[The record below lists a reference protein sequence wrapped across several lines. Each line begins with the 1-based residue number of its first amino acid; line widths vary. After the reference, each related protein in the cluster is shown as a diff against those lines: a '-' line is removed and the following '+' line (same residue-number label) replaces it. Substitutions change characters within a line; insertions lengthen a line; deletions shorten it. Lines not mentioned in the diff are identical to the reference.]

1 MHLDHFT
8 PAPII
13 SPAQSFETLREV
25 TATVGKRLRVPSTS
39 RQVMRAATLHCQKG
53 GHVRTGAE
61 CLDCQRIVSIKPSPG
76 RTQVT
81 VRCLWTEMDM
91 VEAVMTR
98 SSTLVTV
105 RDSVCRGR
113 ADQLAAEHRI
123 HHLVVVGDSG
133 GVVGTVCRCRL
144 AEPGSPA
151 GQYAVADF
159 MHQDIWTITAAT
171 SLGEAA
177 EAMDRL
183 GVDILMVADGSELLG
198 IVTKRDLGLVDE
210 SHLQ

>member
-1 MHLDHFT
+1 MRLDRFT

-25 TATVGKRLRVPSTS
+25 TATVGKPLRVPSSS
-39 RQVMRAATLHCQKG
+39 RQVMRAAILHCQNG
-53 GHVRTGAE
+53 GHERTGAE

-81 VRCLWTEMDM
+81 VRCLWTEADV
-91 VEAVMTR
+91 VESVMTR
-98 SSTLVTV
+98 SSTLVTIK
-105 RDSVCRGR
+105 DSVCRGR
-113 ADQLAAEHRI
+113 ADSLAAEHHI

-133 GVVGTVCRCRL
+133 GVVGTICRCRL

-159 MHQDIWTITAAT
+159 MDREVWTISRAT

-177 EAMDRL
+177 EVMERL
-183 GVDILMVADGSELLG
+183 GVDILMVADGTELLG

-210 SHLQ
+210 GHTP